1 MTIPDNYIPLL
12 YFLLSMVHIVFTF
25 TVNDSHIVLKKGR
38 IMNREFHPFL
48 LSFELRKDSYFTV
61 HKYTFQVMLWQ
72 HTLFNSTFYI
82 LYLFKFRNNYQSCRL
97 NSRTNS
103 GFDELLVFVTH

>member
-1 MTIPDNYIPLL
+1 
-12 YFLLSMVHIVFTF
+12 
-25 TVNDSHIVLKKGR
+25 
-38 IMNREFHPFL
+38 MNREFHPFL

-103 GFDELLVFVTH
+103 GFDELLVFVTHWNRLLGEGEKKISFLRL